1 MNVAEGLQGLLR
13 PLSTLNPATSN
24 PRKGDVEAIMKSY
37 ERFGQ
42 RKPIVVQK
50 GTMEIIAGN
59 HQYEAALRLGWDA
72 IAVVEVDDDPETATA
87 YSIADNR
94 IGQLGEWDVE
104 ELVAAFEFI
113 APEDLESVGFK
124 DIDVED
130 FRALLDEQVE
140 STQAMADQ
148 STGESRLT
156 KSDGNPDLA
165 VEKDK
170 TYQEFLDRYAQ
181 KATRAII
188 LYYLNETYGKM
199 VEGLAELT
207 SYYGLDDH
215 AETVERLVNDARR
228 NLNSTST

>member
-1 MNVAEGLQGLLR
+1 MNVAEGLHGLLE
-13 PLSTLNPATSN
+13 PLKSLKPAKSN

-59 HQYEAALRLGWDA
+59 HQYEAAKRLGWES
-72 IAVVEVDDDPETATA
+72 IAVVLVDDDPETRTA

-104 ELVAAFEFI
+104 ELVAAFESI
-113 APEDLESVGFK
+113 SPDDLENVGFQE
-124 DIDVED
+124 IDVED
-130 FRALLDEQVE
+130 YRALLEEQIM
-140 STQAMADQ
+140 SADAVIDPD
-148 STGESRLT
+148 TGKARLT
-156 KSDGNPDLA
+156 KSDGNPELA

-170 TYQEFLDRYAQ
+170 TYQEFLERYSQ

-188 LYYLNETYGKM
+188 LYYQNEIYGKM
-199 VEGLAELT
+199 VEGLSELQNHM
-207 SYYGLDDH
+207 GLDDH
-215 AETVERLVNDARR
+215 AEVVEKLIQDAVK
-228 NLNSTST
+228 NIQSS